1 MAIPLNDLLMGALT
15 ELRVHPSAKW
25 IRASS
30 SGETLVSSTRAVIVW
45 EPRRLVSSYAVP
57 ATENRTVC
65 AYRGDAQYWT
75 VPLPG
80 RELRDIAWSYPRPLN
95 DGRAVAGMVAFL
107 TEQLDLTLDG
117 TPVDRPVSPW

>member
-25 IRASS
+25 IRASF

-57 ATENRTVC
+57 AADVKAGLAASSGSVGDEHPVQVGAGGPPVLDPRTPFSVH
-65 AYRGDAQYWT
+65 
-75 VPLPG
+75 LPG
-80 RELRDIAWSYPRPLN
+80 EGA
-95 DGRAVAGMVAFL
+95 
-107 TEQLDLTLDG
+107 
-117 TPVDRPVSPW
+117 

>member
-1 MAIPLNDLLMGALT
+1 MTLSCDGILLVDSTQPTLLFET
-15 ELRVHPSAKW
+15 HLPTRYYLPREDVRWDQLVPS
-25 IRASS
+25 
-30 SGETLVSSTRAVIVW
+30 
-45 EPRRLVSSYAVP
+45 
-57 ATENRTVC
+57 ENRTVC
-65 AYRGDAQYWT
+65 AYKGDAQYWT

-80 RELRDIAWSYPRPLN
+80 RELREIAWSYPRPLN